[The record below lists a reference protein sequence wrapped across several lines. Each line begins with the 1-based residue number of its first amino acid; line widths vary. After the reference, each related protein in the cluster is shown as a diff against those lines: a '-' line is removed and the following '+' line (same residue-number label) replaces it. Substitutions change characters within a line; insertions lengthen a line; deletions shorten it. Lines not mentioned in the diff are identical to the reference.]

1 MKKTCLQLLAIAS
14 LAALLGACTN
24 KELEPTIKD
33 SAKEAHPTDITLN
46 IPAEGIT
53 KAGINSDSATKT
65 AWEETDIII
74 VKVAGDES
82 RSAKFSY
89 SSGKGKA
96 TATFSTA
103 DASALDGATSY
114 DIYLNGGNS
123 DNLAEQTQT
132 AVGTTDHL
140 TYSAILKG
148 VGTFDGAVFS
158 EAWAKANGGRMLS
171 SSNLTIQAEL
181 PNHSIAN
188 AVQKVIVKASS
199 KIFGGSKTL
208 TINISNPG
216 VPGNGKTI
224 TVSATLPAGDIT
236 IPAGTEILYQFQVS
250 TNATNK
256 YTAYRKHG
264 SASTIP
270 AGSSHTVTLD
280 CKNINRSAGLDDDGS
295 EAHPYLVGDRRQMQ
309 AMAGLLA
316 AGSTKYFKL
325 VDDIDVHVIDWT
337 PLNPEPCTKKVDLNG
352 NGKTIMKLNAPL
364 FDDLNGKVYD
374 LRLDQSA
381 VSGDAAIGALAKTLK
396 TANSTIQGVKV
407 TNSTVN
413 TEGGFAGGL
422 IGHIEKAFTI
432 MDCSVENT
440 TVTGKDHYAGGIVAS
455 MSGGTIKRCHT
466 TGTVTITGNKRH
478 AGGIVG
484 IVEPGGTTSITLCW
498 SSCNVHAW
506 GFAGGIAGT
515 IQNTSRVTLDRCFA
529 SGNITAGN
537 IAGAGGLVGQ
547 VYTSNVRITNSIAWN
562 GVITPDRYALSN
574 YSSGA
579 VVGRTHPN
587 CVLKNNYRKPGMRL
601 TAYWVPSKKYDHPD
615 VNGTSSPLVRID
627 TTKVEANAT
636 RTNLTTFDND
646 HGRWAYH
653 GKHCASG
660 TSVYSDDTFGW
671 TGDIVSSNATYNTVV
686 LREGVVWTQI
696 HDNWEGQM
704 RNINIVKTTLSSR
717 NRIAM
722 YYDYGN
728 GQDLRDKCD
737 IVEPLVATNGPMACC
752 HYVRIDGVTKRVA
765 NDQDYYITE
774 GAITI
779 DDNVFDI
786 VRTTTNYDAA
796 ALPNQNVGCAGPM
809 LVYDGVIQ
817 EFDMNEEFIATT
829 HPRTAIGVTE
839 DGSTV
844 IQVTVDGRW
853 TSTDPMK
860 QAVGMEAPVLAKL
873 MKSLGCYKAI
883 NLDGGGGT
891 AMWIDG
897 YGVDGIVNH
906 PCEKPMNWDNPT
918 LRTVG
923 TAIYIK

>member
-1 MKKTCLQLLAIAS
+1 MKKSNLQLLAIAS
-14 LAALLGACTN
+14 LTALLGACTN
-24 KELEPTIKD
+24 KELEPTIND
-33 SAKEAHPTDITLN
+33 SAKEAHPTNITLN

-53 KAGINSDSATKT
+53 KADLDSDSATKT
-65 AWEETDIII
+65 SWEETDIII
-74 VKVAGDES
+74 IKDAYDES
-82 RSAKFSY
+82 RSATFSY
-89 SSGKGKA
+89 SSGKGNS

-103 DASALDGATSY
+103 DVSALEESTKY
-114 DIYLNGGNS
+114 NIYLNSGKIA
-123 DNLAEQTQT
+123 DLTEQTQT
-132 AVGTTDHL
+132 AIGSTDHL
-140 TYSAILKG
+140 VYAATLEG
-148 VGTFDGAVFS
+148 VDKFDGAVFS
-158 EAWAKANGGRMLS
+158 EAWAKASGGRMVS
-171 SSNLTIQAEL
+171 SSTLTIQAEL

-188 AVQKVIVKASS
+188 AVQKVIIKASS

-224 TVSATLPAGDIT
+224 TVSATLPAGET
-236 IPAGTEILYQFQVS
+236 VIPAGTEIIYQFQVS

-256 YTAYRKHG
+256 YTAYRKKD
-264 SASTIP
+264 AAMTIP
-270 AGSSHTVTLD
+270 AGELHTVTLD
-280 CKNINRSAGLDDDGS
+280 CKKINKSAGLDDDGS

-309 AMAGLLA
+309 AMSGLLA
-316 AGSTKYFKL
+316 AGSAKYFKL

-337 PLNPEPCTKKVDLNG
+337 PLNPDPCTKKVFLNG
-352 NGKTIMKLNAPL
+352 NGKTITKLNAPL

-374 LRLDQSA
+374 LRLDQST

-396 TANSTIQGVKV
+396 TANSTVQGVKV
-407 TNSTVN
+407 TNSSVT
-413 TEGGFAGGL
+413 TTGGYAGGL

-440 TVTGKDHYAGGIVAS
+440 TVEGNDHYAGGLVAS

-466 TGTVTITGNKRH
+466 TGTVTIEGSKRH

-529 SGNITAGN
+529 SGTITAGN

-547 VYTSNVRITNSIAWN
+547 VYTSNVHITNSVAWN
-562 GVITPDRYALSN
+562 GVITPAKYALGN

-579 VVGRTHPN
+579 VVGRAHPN
-587 CVLKNNYRKPGMRL
+587 CVLTNNYRKPGMQL
-601 TAYWVPSKKYDHPD
+601 TAYWVPSKKYDHPN
-615 VNGTSSPLVRID
+615 VNGTSAPLVRID
-627 TTKVEANAT
+627 SDKVEANAKP
-636 RTNLTTFDND
+636 TNLTTFDSD

-653 GKHCASG
+653 GKHCSSG
-660 TSVYSDDTFGW
+660 TSVYSDDAFGW
-671 TGDIVSSNATYNTVV
+671 TGDIVSSNATWKTTV

-704 RNINIVKTTLSSR
+704 RNINIVKTTLSSQ

-737 IVEPLVATNGPMACC
+737 IVEPLIATNGPMACC

-765 NDQDYYITE
+765 NDQPYYITE

-796 ALPNQNVGCAGPM
+796 ALPNQNIGCAGPM

-839 DGSTV
+839 DGGTV

-853 TSTDPMK
+853 TSSDPKK
-860 QAVGMEAPVLAKL
+860 QAVGMEAPVLARL